1 MSFSK
6 LIRFPTQFQKHHQ
19 AIRSMSSPAPKVII
33 IGAGFAGMWAALS
46 AARKREIAGRTDS
59 SVEIILIAPEPILYI
74 RPRLYE
80 NDVSE
85 ASAPLADLLAA
96 AGVQYVQGLVQKIAV
111 EEKLVGYSSADGSS
125 STLTYDRLILASGS
139 TLFRPQAVAGL
150 AEYSFDADQME
161 GALRLDA
168 HLKSLASQPDSPT
181 RNTVVVCGGGFTG
194 AEIASEM
201 PRRMHGLLGESVDVR
216 VVCLERG
223 DSLNFM
229 GPHSSPVVQEALA
242 SLGVEVLTSQTVA
255 AIDAEGITTT
265 SGTRIASKTV
275 IWTAGM
281 RASALTAQIPAERDE
296 LGRLFVTQNL
306 EVVGVDH
313 VYATGD
319 TVHIAADDQGHLTL
333 MSCQHAMNLGKSAG
347 DNAMA
352 DLLGLPQVPYSQPY
366 YVTCLALGPWGAL
379 FTTGWD
385 RKVSLVKEEG
395 YKLKTQ
401 INTQLIYPPPPNR
414 AAAFAAADPAQQLI
428 A

>member
-1 MSFSK
+1 MRSSK
-6 LIRFPTQFQKHHQ
+6 LIRFPTLFQKHHQ
-19 AIRSMSSPAPKVII
+19 AIPSMSSPTPTVVI

-46 AARKREIAGRTDS
+46 AARKREIAGRPDS

-96 AGVQYVQGLVQKIAV
+96 AGVRYIQGLVQKITV
-111 EEKLVGYSSADGSS
+111 KEKIVGYTSADGNS
-125 STLTYDRLILASGS
+125 STLPYDRLILASGS
-139 TLFRPQAVAGL
+139 TLFRPEAVEGL

-161 GALRLDA
+161 GALKLDA
-168 HLKSLASQPDSPT
+168 HLKSLASQPESPA
-181 RNTVVVCGGGFTG
+181 RNTVVICGGGFTG
-194 AEIASEM
+194 AEIAAEM
-201 PRRMHGLLGESVDVR
+201 PRRLRGILGESVDVR
-216 VVCLERG
+216 VVVLERAG
-223 DSLNFM
+223 SLDFM
-229 GPHSSPVVQEALA
+229 GPHSSPVVKEALA
-242 SLGVEVLTSQTVA
+242 SLGVEILTSQTVA
-255 AIDAEGITTT
+255 AIDAEGINTT

-281 RASALTAQIPAERDE
+281 RASALTAQIPTERDE

-306 EVVGVDH
+306 QVCGVDH

-319 TVHIAADDQGHLTL
+319 TAHIAADDEGHLTL
-333 MSCQHAMNLGKSAG
+333 MSCQHAVNLGKSAG
-347 DNAMA
+347 NNVMA
-352 DLLGLPQVPYSQPY
+352 DLLGLPQAPYSQPY
-366 YVTCLALGPWGAL
+366 YGTCLSLGPWGAL

-414 AAAFAAADPAQQLI
+414 AAAFTAADPAQQLI

>member
-1 MSFSK
+1 M
-6 LIRFPTQFQKHHQ
+6 
-19 AIRSMSSPAPKVII
+19 ASPAPKIVI

-46 AARKREIAGRTDS
+46 AARKRELAGKADNF
-59 SVEIILIAPEPILYI
+59 VEIVLVAPEPTLYI

-80 NDVSE
+80 NDVSG
-85 ASAPLADLLAA
+85 ASAPLADLFAA
-96 AGVQYVQGLVQKIAV
+96 AGVRYVQGLVLNIDVK
-111 EEKLVGYSSADGSS
+111 EKLVGYASADGNS
-125 STLTYDRLILASGS
+125 STLSYDRLILASGS

-161 GALRLDA
+161 SALKLDV
-168 HLKSLASQPDSPT
+168 HLKSLATLPDSPS

-201 PRRMHGLLGESVDVR
+201 PRRLRSIFGETVNIR
-216 VVCLERG
+216 VVVIERG
-223 DSLNFM
+223 DSINFM
-229 GPHSSPVVQEALA
+229 GPKSSPVVAEAFV
-242 SLGVEVLTSQTVA
+242 SLGVEVVA
-255 AIDAEGITTT
+255 GQSIASIDAEGVTTA
-265 SGTRIASKTV
+265 SGTRIATKTV

-281 RASALTAQIPAERDE
+281 RASPLTAQIPAKQDDI
-296 LGRLFVTQNL
+296 GRLFVTQDL
-306 EVVGVDH
+306 KVVGVDH

-319 TVHIAADDQGHLTL
+319 TAHVATDDKGHLAL

-347 DNAMA
+347 DNAMS
-352 DLLGLPQVPYSQPY
+352 DFLGLPETPYGQPL

-385 RKVSLVKEEG
+385 RDVSLVKEEG
-395 YKLKTQ
+395 YKMKTQ

-414 AAAFAAADPAQQLI
+414 AAALAAADPTQQLI